1 MDTLFLG
8 LKKLLVGTIFLVF
21 AFVMLYVPQVPT
33 SDVPV
38 VEAGG
43 IGGIVHDPI
52 NTAQNALTT
61 VQETITAAV
70 SSSDWTKNLTL
81 DGIAWSLAKRAI
93 SMMAAEF
100 LNWVNSGFQGKPAFV
115 TDLRGFLVDVA
126 DAEIGSVI
134 SDLGGIGSF
143 ICAPFRLDVQIA
155 VATQYQQGR
164 DGEQSAPTCT
174 LTGIIDNIEGFISG
188 IDPGRGLAD
197 WITITNTPQTYTPYG
212 AVLSAQATARARLIN
227 AEGEEIKLLDYG
239 SGFISQSVCE
249 IIEGTDQENCQITTP
264 GVTIANQLN
273 KVLGV
278 GQDILVEAD
287 EINEYIGE
295 LLGAL
300 ANQAIIGAAGLLG
313 LSGGGG
319 SYGGGYDGSYLE
331 ALTDQAD
338 DSISRASAS
347 DTIVDA
353 LRSERVYRSDNQFLL
368 DKLTDFI
375 LDETNSDGET
385 SERVYSG
392 DNNSL
397 LNTSRYS
404 VPDETNSD
412 GEISIA
418 TILSEEISNEVT
430 RSNQHIITLTSFIA
444 EYDDATTNQKV
455 EIFIE
460 YSQLNLTNDVRKAQN
475 LADWKEQMSLIGID
489 PTDDRGVTEILNKLE
504 EAEADEGDEGDVQE
518 GG

>member
-21 AFVMLYVPQVPT
+21 AFVMVYVPQAPT

-43 IGGIVHDPI
+43 LGGLVYDPT

-61 VQETITAAV
+61 VQETITAAA
-70 SSSDWTKNLTL
+70 SSADWTKNLTL

-93 SMMAAEF
+93 SMMASEF
-100 LNWVNSGFQGKPAFV
+100 LNWVNSGFQGRPAFV
-115 TDLRGFLVDVA
+115 TDLRGFLLDVA
-126 DAEIGSVI
+126 DAEIGSII

-155 VATQYQQGR
+155 VSTQYQQGR

-197 WITITNTPQTYTPYG
+197 WLTITNTPQTYTPYG

-264 GVTIANQLN
+264 GVTIANQVN

-287 EINEYIGE
+287 EINEYIGT

-313 LSGGGG
+313 LSGGGA

-331 ALTDQAD
+331 ALTSEAD
-338 DSISRASAS
+338 EQTNITNASE
-347 DTIVDA
+347 TIADA
-353 LRSERVYRSDNQFLL
+353 LRSERGYRSDNQFLL
-368 DKLTDFI
+368 DTLTDFI
-375 LDETNSDGET
+375 VDETNSAGE
-385 SERVYSG
+385 R
-392 DNNSL
+392 N
-397 LNTSRYS
+397 
-404 VPDETNSD
+404 
-412 GEISIA
+412 IA
-418 TILSEEISNEVT
+418 TILNEEINNEVT
-430 RSNQHIITLTSFIA
+430 RSNQNIITLTPFLA
-444 EYDDATTNQKV
+444 EYNEATTERRV

-475 LADWKEQMSLIGID
+475 LADWREQMSLIGINPLD
-489 PTDDRGVTEILNKLE
+489 NRGFDEIISNFEEEEARELAEEEARELE
-504 EAEADEGDEGDVQE
+504 EDDGLEEEEDDGLEES
-518 GG
+518 

>member
-21 AFVMLYVPQVPT
+21 AFVMLYVPQAPT
-33 SDVPV
+33 SHIPQ
-38 VEAGG
+38 VEAN
-43 IGGIVHDPI
+43 VVYDPT

-70 SSSDWTKNLTL
+70 SKLDWAKNVSL

-115 TDLRGFLVDVA
+115 TDLRGFLLDVA

-227 AEGEEIKLLDYG
+227 AEGEEIQLLDFG

-249 IIEGTDQENCQITTP
+249 IIEGTNQENCQITTP
-264 GVTIANQLN
+264 GVTIANQVN
-273 KVLGV
+273 KVLGA

-287 EINEYIGE
+287 EINEYIGA

-300 ANQAIIGAAGLLG
+300 ANQAITGAAGLLG

-319 SYGGGYDGSYLE
+319 SYGGYDGSYLE
-331 ALTDQAD
+331 ALTSEAD
-338 DSISRASAS
+338 DIVS
-347 DTIVDA
+347 DATTPVIIADA
-353 LRSERVYRSDNQFLL
+353 LRSERKYRSDNQFLL

-375 LDETNSDGET
+375 LDETNSAEEGA
-385 SERVYSG
+385 
-392 DNNSL
+392 
-397 LNTSRYS
+397 
-404 VPDETNSD
+404 
-412 GEISIA
+412 IA

-430 RSNQHIITLTSFIA
+430 RSNQHIITLTSFLT
-444 EYDDATTNQKV
+444 EYDEATTEREA
-455 EIFIE
+455 EIFAE
-460 YSQLNLTNDVRKAQN
+460 YSQLNLTDDLRKAEN

-489 PTDDRGVTEILNKLE
+489 PTDNRGVNEILNSIE
-504 EAEADEGDEGDVQE
+504 EAAAEEKAAAEAEEKEGDDVVDGDTAQE

>member
-1 MDTLFLG
+1 MDTFFLG
-8 LKKLLVGTIFLVF
+8 LKKILVATIFVVF
-21 AFVMLYVPQVPT
+21 AFVMTYVPLAPT
-33 SDVPV
+33 SQVAQV
-38 VEAGG
+38 NAGG
-43 IGGIVHDPI
+43 VGGIVHDPI

-61 VQETITAAV
+61 IQGTITAAAA
-70 SSSDWTKNLTL
+70 SLDWTKNLTL
-81 DGIAWSLAKRAI
+81 DSIAWSLAKRAI

-115 TDLRGFLVDVA
+115 TDLRGFLLDVA
-126 DAEIGSVI
+126 DTEIGSII
-134 SDLGGIGSF
+134 SDLGGVGSF

-155 VATQYQQGR
+155 IATQYQQGR

-197 WITITNTPQTYTPYG
+197 WLTITNTPQTYTPYG

-227 AEGEEIKLLDYG
+227 AEGEEIQLLNYG

-264 GVTIANQLN
+264 GVTIASQLN

-319 SYGGGYDGSYLE
+319 SYGGYDGSYLE
-331 ALTDQAD
+331 ALKGEANDTA
-338 DSISRASAS
+338 SIASAS

-375 LDETNSDGET
+375 LDETNSDEET

-392 DNNSL
+392 DNNLL
-397 LNTSRYS
+397 LNRSRYS

-444 EYDDATTNQKV
+444 EYDDATTDQKV

-475 LADWKEQMSLIGID
+475 LADWKKQMSLIGID

-504 EAEADEGDEGDVQE
+504 EAEGDVQE

>member
-1 MDTLFLG
+1 MDTFFLG
-8 LKKLLVGTIFLVF
+8 LKKILVATIFVVF
-21 AFVMLYVPQVPT
+21 AFVMTYVPLAPT
-33 SDVPV
+33 SQVAQV
-38 VEAGG
+38 NAGG
-43 IGGIVHDPI
+43 VGRIVQDPI

-61 VQETITAAV
+61 IQGTITAAAA
-70 SSSDWTKNLTL
+70 SLDWTKNLTL

-115 TDLRGFLVDVA
+115 TDLRGFLLDVA
-126 DAEIGSVI
+126 DTEIGSII
-134 SDLGGIGSF
+134 SDLGGVGSF

-155 VATQYQQGR
+155 IATQYQQGR

-188 IDPGRGLAD
+188 VDPGRGLAD
-197 WITITNTPQTYTPYG
+197 WLTITNTPQTYTPYG
-212 AVLSAQATARARLIN
+212 AVLSGQATARARLIN
-227 AEGEEIKLLDYG
+227 AEGEEIQLLNYG
-239 SGFISQSVCE
+239 DGFLSQEVCE

-319 SYGGGYDGSYLE
+319 SYGGYDGSYLE
-331 ALTDQAD
+331 ALKSEANDTA
-338 DSISRASAS
+338 SIASAS

-375 LDETNSDGET
+375 LDETNSDGE
-385 SERVYSG
+385 R
-392 DNNSL
+392 N
-397 LNTSRYS
+397 
-404 VPDETNSD
+404 
-412 GEISIA
+412 IA

-430 RSNQHIITLTSFIA
+430 RSNQHIMTLTSFIA
-444 EYDDATTNQKV
+444 EYDDATTDQKV

-475 LADWKEQMSLIGID
+475 LAGWKEQMSLIGID

-504 EAEADEGDEGDVQE
+504 EAEDDEDDVQE